1 MKKYK
6 VLKVISDSI
15 YSPLQNYCYGKT
27 EDVIG
32 KEFHCENFDDLDNEC
47 SNGFYATD
55 IEGLIYC
62 INNSKSNRVF
72 EVEVGGRSK
81 VFNEY
86 KQRYEEQTIVRM
98 LSEHEVR
105 QLIREQSDKMDW
117 DYYHACYPVNP
128 LELDIPFNKDKALKL
143 LKEWASVQASV
154 RDSVWASVW
163 ASLWNSVWTS
173 VGDSVR
179 VSVWASVGG
188 SVRVS
193 AWASAWDS
201 VRTSVMNSVRDSV
214 QDSVWDS
221 VMYSVRAPVMY
232 SVWGSVGDSMYAYIS
247 SLFPNIKKW
256 KYIEHKEG
264 VNPFQSG
271 IDLWH
276 MGLMPSF
283 DGEVWRLHKGKK
295 AEVVLEISA
304 EELER

>member
-1 MKKYK
+1 MKKFK
-6 VLKVISDSI
+6 VLRVVGNSI
-15 YSPLQNYCYGKT
+15 YSPLQNYYYGEIK
-27 EDVIG
+27 EVIG
-32 KEFHCENFDDLDNEC
+32 KKFICDDFSKNEKEC
-47 SNGFYATD
+47 DKGFYATD
-55 IEGLIYC
+55 IDGLIYC
-62 INNSKSNRVF
+62 MNNSKSNRIF

-98 LSEHEVR
+98 LSENEVR

-143 LKEWASVQASV
+143 LKEWASAWDSV
-154 RDSVWASVW
+154 RASAWA
-163 ASLWNSVWTS
+163 S
-173 VGDSVR
+173 VGDSV
-179 VSVWASVGG
+179 
-188 SVRVS
+188 
-193 AWASAWDS
+193 WDS
-201 VRTSVMNSVRDSV
+201 VGDSVGDSV

-221 VMYSVRAPVMY
+221 VWYSVRD
-232 SVWGSVGDSMYAYIS
+232 SVWDSVWAYIS

-264 VNPFQSG
+264 VNPFQSS

-276 MGLMPSF
+276 MGLVPSF

-295 AEVVLEISA
+295 AEVVLEITGK
-304 EELER
+304 ELRGVKE